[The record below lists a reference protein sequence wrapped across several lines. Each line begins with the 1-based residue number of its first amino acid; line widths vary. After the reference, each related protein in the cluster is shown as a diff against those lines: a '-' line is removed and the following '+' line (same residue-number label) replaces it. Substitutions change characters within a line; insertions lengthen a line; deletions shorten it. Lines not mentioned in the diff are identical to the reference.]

1 MCVCERRACFR
12 RVFRLAF
19 VSILAGILKSA
30 RRQTRL
36 FHWRAVRK
44 RGLYQ
49 QNRRVKVILSESE
62 PVFSGSGMTR
72 MLEFDMMISNYEKV
86 EC

>member
-1 MCVCERRACFR
+1 MCVCERRACFG

-19 VSILAGILKSA
+19 VSILAGTLKSA
-30 RRQTRL
+30 RRQARS
-36 FHWRAVRK
+36 FFFGAVRK
-44 RGLYQ
+44 RGLCQ